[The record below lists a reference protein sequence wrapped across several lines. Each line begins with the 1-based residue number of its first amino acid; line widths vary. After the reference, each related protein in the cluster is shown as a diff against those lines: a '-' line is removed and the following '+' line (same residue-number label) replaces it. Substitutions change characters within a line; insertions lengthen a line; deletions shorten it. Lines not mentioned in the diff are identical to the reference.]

1 MTYLIAIVKKI
12 IEESLFI
19 YKLIPMEVKNVK
31 LIFFSQMKRE
41 IQNSILMFP
50 EHFTQCNKTYVIGNG
65 YL

>member
-1 MTYLIAIVKKI
+1 M
-12 IEESLFI
+12 EESLFI

-41 IQNSILMFP
+41 IQNYILMFP